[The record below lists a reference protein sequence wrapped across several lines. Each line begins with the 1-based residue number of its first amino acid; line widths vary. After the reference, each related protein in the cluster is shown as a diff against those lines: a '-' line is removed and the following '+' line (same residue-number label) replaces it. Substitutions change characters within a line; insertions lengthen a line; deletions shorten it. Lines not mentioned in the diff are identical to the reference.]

1 MSDGI
6 DFDLSEITQLAADLG
21 EVAASAG
28 EFINSALQFTAKNV
42 KVDAAKTVGGRKHFK
57 QAAAGIDYDVTTF
70 HGFGSSVL
78 KVDIGYNKDG
88 GHADAAKLG
97 NLVEFGSPGD
107 PATNLPT
114 LPPGNDLANALEKNT
129 PDFQH
134 GLEEAL
140 KDAEKVLTNS
150 TGIKNIAGSV
160 IRGGYL

>member
-1 MSDGI
+1 MPDGI
-6 DFDLSEITQLAADLG
+6 DFDLSEVTQLAADLG

-28 EFINSALQFTAKNV
+28 PLINSALQFTARNV
-42 KVDAAKTVGGRKHFK
+42 KTDAAKTVGQRKHFK

-78 KVDIGYNKDG
+78 KVDIGYNKGG

-129 PDFQH
+129 PDFQE
-134 GLEEAL
+134 GLEKAL
-140 KDAEKVLTNS
+140 VDAERILTNS

-160 IRGGYL
+160 IRGSF